1 MIQYNYI
8 YFFSYKRKLQ
18 EMLDDEDEIQT
29 QKRIR
34 FEEVSKLAKTGRH
47 DIAESGIKHQKS
59 INQ

>member
-34 FEEVSKLAKTGRH
+34 FEEVSKLVITLNYLAFQSFDFERT
-47 DIAESGIKHQKS
+47 
-59 INQ
+59 